1 MKLIKN
7 SRRCFMLKK
16 DLKLDTRNYRK
27 HSEENLRLIKKS
39 IDECG
44 FARSVVIDNDNEIIA
59 GNGVVS
65 SIDDNTKIKII
76 ETDGT
81 DLVVIKRTDLNR
93 TDEKRDKLAILDN
106 STTDLSEF
114 DYDLLK
120 EDFAIDYLKSLGI
133 DIKEEIG
140 ESKYTRKVNVPI
152 YEIKGEKP
160 EISDMINTERADE
173 LIELIKSKN
182 LPSDIEDF
190 FIKTATRLYEY
201 RYDNIAEFYAHQDKD
216 VQEIMEKLALVIID
230 FDKAIENGYIQLNS
244 FIEDVFLSENNI
256 ND

>member
-1 MKLIKN
+1 MKV
-7 SRRCFMLKK
+7 K
-16 DLKLDTRNYRK
+16 DLKLDKRNYNK
-27 HSEENLRLIKKS
+27 HNEENKRLIKKS

-44 FARSVVIDNDNEIIA
+44 FGRSVVIDDDNEVIC

-65 SIDDNTKIKII
+65 TLDENTNIKVV
-76 ETDGT
+76 ETDGNE
-81 DLVVIKRTDLNR
+81 LVVIRRKDLKRE
-93 TDEKRDKLAILDN
+93 DEKRDKLAILDN
-106 STTDLSEF
+106 STGKLSEW

-120 EDFAIDYLKSLGI
+120 EDFAEDYLNSLGI
-133 DIKEEIG
+133 ELPELGGVNDDTELSET

-201 RYDNIAEFYAHQDKD
+201 KYDNIAEFYAHQDKD

-230 FDKAIENGYIQLNS
+230 FDKAIENGYVQLNK
-244 FIEDVFLSENNI
+244 FIEQVFLSENNI
-256 ND
+256 DE

>member
-1 MKLIKN
+1 MAEECPEI
-7 SRRCFMLKK
+7 
-16 DLKLDTRNYRK
+16 KLDKRNYRK
-27 HSEENLRLIKKS
+27 HNDENKRLIKKS
-39 IDECG
+39 LEECKAG
-44 FARSVVIDNDNEIIA
+44 RSILIDNDNEIIA
-59 GNGVVS
+59 GNGVYEVANELG
-65 SIDDNTKIKII
+65 IPVKII
-76 ETDGT
+76 ETDGNEIIA
-81 DLVVIKRTDLNR
+81 VKRTDLNR
-93 TDEKRDKLAILDN
+93 DDETRDKLAILDN

-140 ESKYTRKVNVPI
+140 ELKYTRKVNVPI
-152 YEIKGEKP
+152 YEIKGENP
-160 EISDMINTERADE
+160 AISDMINTERADE

-182 LPSDIEDF
+182 LHSDIEDF

-244 FIEDVFLSENNI
+244 FIEDIFLSENNI